1 VKRRTFVTGISL
13 GVAGIPLAAT
23 AQPAKTPVRIGFL
36 PFGKPSNTY
45 DQSLVEGFRQ
55 GLREGGLVEDRDVVL
70 DIVWIDN
77 ESEIPQA
84 VSDLVGR
91 GARLLIPVGTSA
103 STVVKRQVTTI
114 PILFINVG
122 NPVGIGLVESLS
134 RPGGNITG
142 FSDMLADLS
151 GKYVELAREL
161 GEPQGVVNYLWYTEW
176 ADGQNRFQYSERAA
190 QSLGVKLGSRGI
202 KDIAEAKDVLA
213 SMKAGGAL
221 TVIIQP
227 SPFTYRHRISL
238 IDSAMNN
245 GLATIFGF
253 PAAGRNGALIAYGPD
268 YLDTYRRTPAY
279 IKRILEGVK
288 PSDLPVQQPTKFE
301 FIINLKTA
309 RALGLT
315 VPQTLLARA
324 NEVIE

>member
-1 VKRRTFVTGISL
+1 MKRRTFVTGVFL
-13 GVAGIPLAAT
+13 CVVAAPLAAK

-36 PFGKPSNTY
+36 PLGKPSNAL
-45 DQSLVEGFRQ
+45 DQSLVEAFRQ
-55 GLREGGLVEDRDVVL
+55 GLREAGLIEDRDVVL
-70 DIVWIDN
+70 DIVWIGS
-77 ESEIPQA
+77 EPEIPQA
-84 VSDLVGR
+84 VSELVQR
-91 GARLLIPVGTSA
+91 GARLLIPNGTSA
-103 STVVKRQVTTI
+103 STVVKRQATTI

-161 GEPQGVVNYLWYTEW
+161 GEPQAVVNYLWYTEW
-176 ADGQNRFQYSERAA
+176 ADGQNRFQFSEQAA
-190 QSLGVKLGSRGI
+190 QSLGVKLEARGI
-202 KDIAEAKDVLA
+202 KDIAEANDIMA
-213 SMKAGGAL
+213 AMKAGGAL
-221 TVIIQP
+221 AVIIQP

-245 GLATIFGF
+245 GLGTIFGF
-253 PAAGRNGALIAYGPD
+253 PAAGSDGALIAYGPD
-268 YLDTYRRTPAY
+268 YLDTYRRAPSY
-279 IKRILEGVK
+279 IKRILAGVK
-288 PSDLPVQQPTKFE
+288 PGDLPVQQPTKFK

-309 RALGLT
+309 KALGLT